1 MKKAVAVQGCTL
13 QISGVTPGVATITTS
28 PSTKG
33 KAGGIGVYRGTVSV
47 SLSVCSNGTFI
58 QSGPAS
64 GDFILTATKNKADG
78 QLVLR
83 EDDETG
89 SISVPMQNSV
99 SPFNSSSFP
108 VTVKITNAGQSKA
121 KGE

>member
-1 MKKAVAVQGCTL
+1 MV
-13 QISGVTPGVATITTS
+13 IW
-28 PSTKG
+28 
-33 KAGGIGVYRGTVSV
+33 
-47 SLSVCSNGTFI
+47 
-58 QSGPAS
+58 
-64 GDFILTATKNKADG
+64 
-78 QLVLR
+78 